1 VTFDKAKG
9 QKPYISFRK
18 IGTFRQGLRKTKDD
32 GRTSSRSYTLSVFEH
47 QDGISFSCRS
57 RNAAANGESDFGDHF
72 LYKLKMRINKA
83 GEKRFIFYKIR
94 RGGGLGSVKTSNP
107 NKMRTDLARIY
118 SNTNRKYKNPP
129 IKNESEIFALGIPK
143 AQRARL
149 LSFLRKFLAKN
160 GIKHRNLSGDP
171 FSLMCQLCYP
181 ATVGFD
187 EKTIRSVSL
196 GSFFLSDPVRA
207 AMKTNGKKTRKLVF
221 GAIKTCPSSAQSI
234 LRIAKYIRLRD
245 SLDHAQKFLEM
256 FVDSQESAVEAN
268 ETIIDWRLL
277 TLDISAYKY
286 CYHRLT
292 AKQLKVLDRLSIEQI
307 KESFSDYHITDDT
320 FHMIEQLGAN
330 NGFNI
335 QEMQYTS
342 IRELHDALANIR
354 RPARGKN
361 AFVDYE
367 FNKEEVNMQL
377 CEALEK
383 RFQHEGYSLTYAK
396 NTAELRK
403 QAEIMHNCSFY
414 YHDRIKAGNY
424 AIFCFSRFNRPEY
437 MFGVWIRPLLNS
449 SIASWTVGLDQA
461 VGKCNKDMDYKV
473 FNSLR
478 DEIIKIAEESG
489 FSIHHRFLWE
499 ESARLQ
505 DRQC

>member
-1 VTFDKAKG
+1 MTFDKVKE
-9 QKPYISFRK
+9 QKPYISFCK
-18 IGTFRQGLRKTKDD
+18 IGTFRQGLKKTKNG
-32 GRTSSRSYTLSVFEH
+32 GRTSSNSYTLNAFEH

-57 RNAAANGESDFGDHF
+57 RSAAAGESDFGDHF
-72 LYKLKMRINKA
+72 LYKLKMRTDKT

-94 RGGGLGSVKTSNP
+94 RGGGIGGVKTSNP
-107 NKMRTDLARIY
+107 NKMRTDLAKIY
-118 SNTNRKYKNPP
+118 SNTNKKYKNPP
-129 IKNESEIFALGIPK
+129 INNESEIFALGIPK

-149 LSFLRKFLAKN
+149 LSFVRKFLAKN
-160 GIKHRNLSGDP
+160 EIKYRTLSKDP

-187 EKTIRSVSL
+187 EKTIQTVSL

-221 GAIKTCPSSAQSI
+221 GAIKACPSSAQSI

-256 FVDSQESAVEAN
+256 FIDSQEGLVDAN
-268 ETIIDWRLL
+268 GTIIDWRFLM
-277 TLDISAYKY
+277 LDTSAYTY
-286 CYHRLT
+286 SYHRLT
-292 AKQLKVLDRLSIEQI
+292 AKQLKVLDKLSIEQI
-307 KESFSDYHITDDT
+307 RESFYNYHITNDT
-320 FHMIEQLGAN
+320 FNMIEQLGAN

-342 IRELHDALANIR
+342 IRELHDALANVR
-354 RPARGKN
+354 RPARGRN

-383 RFQHEGYSLTYAK
+383 RFQHEEYLLTYAK

-403 QAEIMHNCSFY
+403 QAEVMHNCSFY
-414 YHDRIKAGNY
+414 YHDKIKAGNY
-424 AIFCFSRFNRPEY
+424 AIFCLSRFNRPEY
-437 MFGVWIRPLLNS
+437 MFGVWICS
-449 SIASWTVGLDQA
+449 VVQWTVFLDQVVRKYNREIDKEMFKGFGDKIINA
-461 VGKCNKDMDYKV
+461 IEDYGYDVGY
-473 FNSLR
+473 SSW
-478 DEIIKIAEESG
+478 KI
-489 FSIHHRFLWE
+489 
-499 ESARLQ
+499 
-505 DRQC
+505 